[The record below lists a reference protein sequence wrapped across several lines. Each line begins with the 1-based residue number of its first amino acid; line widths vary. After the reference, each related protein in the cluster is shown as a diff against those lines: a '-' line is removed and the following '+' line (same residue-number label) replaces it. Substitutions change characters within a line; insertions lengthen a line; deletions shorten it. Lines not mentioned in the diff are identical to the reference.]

1 MALRG
6 LLVDYGGVLTTDV
19 FASFD
24 AFCAREALPAGTV
37 RDLFRDDPTAR
48 SLLGGLEDG
57 TLPDAGFEAGF
68 AGLLGVAP
76 EGLIE
81 RLLGATGAD
90 VAMLDF
96 VRAARGRG
104 IRTGLISNSWGSQRY
119 DRILLDELFD
129 GVVISGDVGVRKPD
143 PAIYVLGAAAIGLP
157 PQECVYVDDLPGNLK
172 PARALGMTTVRH
184 RTPEETLEI
193 LGACLHASDTG
204 GDTASGTGGGTG
216 GGLS

>member
-1 MALRG
+1 MTVHEVTLRG

-19 FASFD
+19 FVSFD
-24 AFCAREALPAGTV
+24 AFCAREGLPPGTV

-68 AGLLGVAP
+68 AALLGVPP

-81 RLLGATGAD
+81 RLLGATTAD

-129 GVVISGDVGVRKPD
+129 GVVISGEVGVRKPD
-143 PAIYVLGAAAIGLP
+143 PAIYVLGAAAVGLP

-184 RTPEETLEI
+184 RTPQETLEI
-193 LGACLHASDTG
+193 LAACLP
-204 GDTASGTGGGTG
+204 
-216 GGLS
+216 

>member
-1 MALRG
+1 MTLRG
-6 LLVDYGGVLTTDV
+6 LLVDYGGVLTSDV

-24 AFCAREALPAGTV
+24 AFCAREGLPPGTV

-68 AGLLGVAP
+68 ADLLGVPP

-81 RLLGATGAD
+81 RLLGATTAD

-129 GVVISGDVGVRKPD
+129 GVVISGEVGVRKPD

-184 RTPEETLEI
+184 RAPRETLEI
-193 LGACLHASDTG
+193 LAACLP
-204 GDTASGTGGGTG
+204 
-216 GGLS
+216 

>member
-1 MALRG
+1 MTLRG

-24 AFCAREALPAGTV
+24 AFCAREGLPPGTV
-37 RDLFRDDPTAR
+37 RDLFRDDPAAR

-57 TLPDAGFEAGF
+57 TLPDAEFEAGF
-68 AGLLGVAP
+68 AALLGVAP

-81 RLLGATGAD
+81 RLLGATTAD

-129 GVVISGDVGVRKPD
+129 GIVISGDVGVRKPD
-143 PAIYVLGAAAIGLP
+143 PQIYVLGAAAIGVP

-193 LGACLHASDTG
+193 LAACLHDAP
-204 GDTASGTGGGTG
+204 A
-216 GGLS
+216 

>member
-1 MALRG
+1 MTLRG

-24 AFCAREALPAGTV
+24 AFCAREGLPPGTV
-37 RDLFRDDPTAR
+37 RDLFRDDPAAR
-48 SLLGGLEDG
+48 TLLGGLEDG
-57 TLPDAGFEAGF
+57 TLPDAEFEAGF
-68 AGLLGVAP
+68 AALLGVTP
-76 EGLIE
+76 DGLIE
-81 RLLGATGAD
+81 RLLGATTAD

-129 GVVISGDVGVRKPD
+129 GIVISGDVGVRKPD

-184 RTPEETLEI
+184 RTPDETLEV
-193 LGACLHASDTG
+193 LTACLG
-204 GDTASGTGGGTG
+204 GAV
-216 GGLS
+216 

>member
-1 MALRG
+1 VTLRG

-24 AFCAREALPAGTV
+24 AFCAREGLPAGTV
-37 RDLFRDDPTAR
+37 RDLFRDDPAAR

-57 TLPDAGFEAGF
+57 TLPDEEFEAGF
-68 AGLLGVAP
+68 AALLGVPPA
-76 EGLIE
+76 GLIE
-81 RLLGATGAD
+81 RLLGATTAD

-143 PAIYVLGAAAIGLP
+143 PAIYVLGAAAIGLEP
-157 PQECVYVDDLPGNLK
+157 RECVYVDDLPGNLK

-184 RTPEETLEI
+184 RTPQESLPI
-193 LGACLHASDTG
+193 LAACLS
-204 GDTASGTGGGTG
+204 
-216 GGLS
+216 

>member
-1 MALRG
+1 VTLRG

-24 AFCAREALPAGTV
+24 AFCAREGLPPGTV

-48 SLLGGLEDG
+48 ALLGGLEDG
-57 TLPDAGFEAGF
+57 TLPDAEFEAGF
-68 AGLLGVAP
+68 AGLLGVPA

-81 RLLGATGAD
+81 RLLGATTAD

-129 GVVISGDVGVRKPD
+129 GIVISGEVGVRKPD

-172 PARALGMTTVRH
+172 PARELGMTTVRH
-184 RTPEETLEI
+184 RTPQETLEI
-193 LGACLHASDTG
+193 LEAHLSGAR
-204 GDTASGTGGGTG
+204 
-216 GGLS
+216 LS

>member
-1 MALRG
+1 MTLRG

-24 AFCAREALPAGTV
+24 AFCAREGLPPGTV
-37 RDLFRDDPTAR
+37 RDLFRDDLAAR

-57 TLPDAGFEAGF
+57 TLPDAEFEAGF
-68 AGLLGVAP
+68 AALLGVPP

-81 RLLGATGAD
+81 RLLGGTTAD

-129 GVVISGDVGVRKPD
+129 GIVISGDVGVRKPD
-143 PAIYVLGAAAIGLP
+143 PAIYVLGAAAIGVP

-184 RTPEETLEI
+184 RTPDETLQI
-193 LGACLHASDTG
+193 LEACLS
-204 GDTASGTGGGTG
+204 
-216 GGLS
+216 

>member
-1 MALRG
+1 VTLRG

-24 AFCAREALPAGTV
+24 AFCAREGLPPGTV

-48 SLLGGLEDG
+48 ALLGGLEDG
-57 TLPDAGFEAGF
+57 TLPDAEFEAGF
-68 AGLLGVAP
+68 AGLLGVPA

-81 RLLGATGAD
+81 RLLGATTAD

-129 GVVISGDVGVRKPD
+129 GIVISGEVGVRKPD

-172 PARALGMTTVRH
+172 PARELGMTTVRH
-184 RTPEETLEI
+184 RTPQETLEI
-193 LGACLHASDTG
+193 LEAHLSGA
-204 GDTASGTGGGTG
+204 
-216 GGLS
+216 GLS

>member
-1 MALRG
+1 MTPTALRG

-24 AFCAREALPAGTV
+24 AFCAREGLPAGTV
-37 RDLFRDDPTAR
+37 RNLFREDPQAR

-68 AGLLGVAP
+68 AALLGVQAA
-76 EGLIE
+76 GLIE
-81 RLLGATGAD
+81 RLLGATTAD

-129 GVVISGDVGVRKPD
+129 GIVISGDVGVRKPD

-157 PQECVYVDDLPGNLK
+157 PRECVYVDDLPGNLK
-172 PARALGMTTVRH
+172 PARELGMTTVRH
-184 RTPEETLEI
+184 RTPDETLPI
-193 LGACLHASDTG
+193 LEACLS
-204 GDTASGTGGGTG
+204 
-216 GGLS
+216 

>member
-1 MALRG
+1 MTLRG

-24 AFCAREALPAGTV
+24 AFCTREGLPAGTV
-37 RDLFRDDPTAR
+37 RDLFRGDPQAR
-48 SLLGGLEDG
+48 ALLGGLEDG
-57 TLPDAGFEAGF
+57 TLPDAEFEAGF
-68 AGLLGVAP
+68 AALLGVEP

-81 RLLGATGAD
+81 RLLGATTAD

-129 GVVISGDVGVRKPD
+129 GIVISGDVGVRKPD

-172 PARALGMTTVRH
+172 PARELGMTTVRH
-184 RTPEETLEI
+184 RTPDETLQI
-193 LGACLHASDTG
+193 LEACLDGA
-204 GDTASGTGGGTG
+204 AA
-216 GGLS
+216 

>member
-1 MALRG
+1 MTLRG

-24 AFCAREALPAGTV
+24 AFCAREGLPAGTV
-37 RDLFRDDPTAR
+37 RDLFRGDPAAR
-48 SLLGGLEDG
+48 ALLGGLEDG
-57 TLPDAGFEAGF
+57 TLPDAEFEAGF
-68 AGLLGVAP
+68 AALLGVEP

-81 RLLGATGAD
+81 RLLGATTAD

-129 GVVISGDVGVRKPD
+129 GIVISGDVGVRKPD
-143 PAIYVLGAAAIGLP
+143 PAIYMLGAAAIGLP

-172 PARALGMTTVRH
+172 PARELGMTTVRH
-184 RTPEETLEI
+184 RTPDETLQI
-193 LGACLHASDTG
+193 LEACLDGA
-204 GDTASGTGGGTG
+204 AP
-216 GGLS
+216 

>member
-1 MALRG
+1 MTLRG

-24 AFCAREALPAGTV
+24 AFCAREGLPPGTV
-37 RDLFRDDPTAR
+37 RDLFRDDPAAR

-57 TLPDAGFEAGF
+57 TLPDAEFEAGF
-68 AGLLGVAP
+68 AALLGVPP

-81 RLLGATGAD
+81 RLLGSTTAD

-129 GVVISGDVGVRKPD
+129 GIVISGDVGVRKPD
-143 PAIYVLGAAAIGLP
+143 PAIYVLGAAAIGLQP
-157 PQECVYVDDLPGNLK
+157 HECVYVDDLPGNLK

-184 RTPEETLEI
+184 RTPDETLQFLE
-193 LGACLHASDTG
+193 ACLQ
-204 GDTASGTGGGTG
+204 
-216 GGLS
+216 